1 MDKVVFLD
9 RDGTINEEVHYL
21 YRPED
26 FKFLPGVPEAL
37 KMLTDSGYKLVVVT
51 NQAGVARGYYSE
63 ADPYR
68 RCGACRST

>member
-26 FKFLPGVPEAL
+26 FKFLPGVPEA
-37 KMLTDSGYKLVVVT
+37 
-51 NQAGVARGYYSE
+51 
-63 ADPYR
+63 
-68 RCGACRST
+68 

>member
-26 FKFLPGVPEAL
+26 FKFLPGVPGGPENAHGFRL
-37 KMLTDSGYKLVVVT
+37 
-51 NQAGVARGYYSE
+51 QAGGGDQPGRWQGDITAR
-63 ADPYR
+63 R
-68 RCGACRST
+68 TW

>member
-26 FKFLPGVPEAL
+26 FKFSRIP
-37 KMLTDSGYKLVVVT
+37 VT
-51 NQAGVARGYYSE
+51 SWWW
-63 ADPYR
+63 
-68 RCGACRST
+68 

>member
-37 KMLTDSGYKLVVVT
+37 KMLTDSGYKLVV
-51 NQAGVARGYYSE
+51 GISRIIKPFPARS
-63 ADPYR
+63 ASPL
-68 RCGACRST
+68 